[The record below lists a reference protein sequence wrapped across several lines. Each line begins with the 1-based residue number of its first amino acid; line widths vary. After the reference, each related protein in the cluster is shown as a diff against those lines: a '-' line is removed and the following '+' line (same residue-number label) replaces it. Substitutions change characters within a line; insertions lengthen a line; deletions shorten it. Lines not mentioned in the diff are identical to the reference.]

1 VPSDFAF
8 ELRPV
13 SADEIPTYVR
23 TSLTAFGEGPPDPE
37 RLGLEWTSHEL
48 DRTLAAFDGDEI
60 VATGRLY
67 SLEMTLP
74 GGALEP
80 VAAVSWIAVLPT
92 HRRRGILTAIM
103 GQQLEDAVARGESFA
118 VLHASEGVIYRRFGY
133 GVAATTIG
141 FRLERRH
148 STFLRAP
155 PEGGQVRIVE
165 EDTARKVFPEIY
177 DRARRARPGAV
188 SRIDEWWGDQFFH
201 TDKKEEGAW
210 YFATYESAAHPVD
223 GYVGYRIV
231 PKWENGVSRNR
242 LDVGDLITVTP
253 EARAALWRYVCDI
266 DLIETITAWTFPVD
280 EPLRWLL
287 AESRRLHVN
296 RMADGLW
303 VRILDAPAALSARR
317 YTSPGR
323 VVFEVR
329 DAFRPNGAAAGRFV
343 LDGGPEGAEAARTDS
358 DADLALDVA
367 DLGAAYL
374 GDVSFSTLASAGLVE
389 ERTPGALA
397 TADAMF
403 RSEPAPAPLTW
414 F

>member
-1 VPSDFAF
+1 MPSDFGF

-13 SADEIPTYVR
+13 VADELARYVR
-23 TSLTAFGEGPPDPE
+23 ADIAAFGESVDPE
-37 RLGLEWTSHEL
+37 RLKHEWTTTEL

-60 VATGRLY
+60 VGSGRLY
-67 SLEMTLP
+67 SLELTLP
-74 GGALEP
+74 GGAVVP
-80 VAAVSWIAVLPT
+80 VAAVSWVGVLPT

-103 GQQLEDAVARGESFA
+103 GRQLDDAVERGESLA
-118 VLHASEGVIYRRFGY
+118 ILHASEGVIYRRFGY
-133 GVAATTIG
+133 GISATSIG
-141 FRLERRH
+141 FRLERQH
-148 STFLRAP
+148 SAFLRPP
-155 PEGGQVRIVE
+155 PEGGQVRLVD
-165 EDTARKVFPEIY
+165 EDTARKVFPEIF
-177 DRARRARPGAV
+177 DRARRLQPGAV

-201 TDKKEEGAW
+201 TDKKDEGTW
-210 YFATYESAAHPVD
+210 FYATYESASRRLD

-231 PKWENGVSRNR
+231 PKWEEGVSRNR
-242 LDVGDLITVTP
+242 LDVGDLITTTP
-253 EARAALWRYVCDI
+253 EARAVLWRYICDV
-266 DLIETITAWTFPVD
+266 DLVETITAWTFPVD

-317 YTSPGR
+317 YAVPGR

-329 DAFRPNGAAAGRFV
+329 DAFRPDGDAAGRFA
-343 LDGGPEGAEAARTDS
+343 LNGGPDRAEAARTD
-358 DADLALDVA
+358 ADPDLTLDVA

-374 GDVSFSTLASAGLVE
+374 GDAGFSTLARAGLVE

-403 RSEPAPAPLTW
+403 HSEPAPSPLTW